1 MFGGKDDGVN
11 EMAES
16 LYLRDPIKF
25 IGKVK
30 RNDISFDINKNNEEL
45 NATETSVRKTQDLK
59 EKIKIIWILKTN
71 NKWWW
76 IDSMSNY
83 LHHHFILE

>member
-45 NATETSVRKTQDLK
+45 NATETSVRKT
-59 EKIKIIWILKTN
+59 
-71 NKWWW
+71 
-76 IDSMSNY
+76 
-83 LHHHFILE
+83 